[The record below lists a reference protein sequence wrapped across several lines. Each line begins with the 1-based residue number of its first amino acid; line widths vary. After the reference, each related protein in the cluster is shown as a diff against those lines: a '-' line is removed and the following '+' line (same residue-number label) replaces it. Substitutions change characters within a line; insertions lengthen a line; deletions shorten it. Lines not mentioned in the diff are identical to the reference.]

1 MARKHLIEVEE
12 VIRASDHM
20 ILQDFFAIMLR
31 FVSERIKNNDFNAI
45 DELIKEALTRVKP
58 EFCVFVLRSTYRTKK
73 NLGSWAKLLNETVAK
88 LTECKGMDQANW
100 AVRGLIRRK

>member
-12 VIRASDHM
+12 VIRSSDHM

-45 DELIKEALTRVKP
+45 DELVKEALTKIKP
-58 EFCVFVLRSTYRTKK
+58 ELCVFVLRSTYRTKE
-73 NLGSWAKLLNETVAK
+73 NLGTWAPLLNETVAK
-88 LTECKGMDQANW
+88 LTECKGVSEANW
-100 AVRGLIRRK
+100 AVRGLIRHK